1 MSSYSSPPLTYSITL
16 SCQPAQPVQIV
27 AAPHISDPDFRSAID
42 SSLFKQWL
50 KSTQSENGIL
60 HGGSMSLTRVLIQG
74 VDMFGK
80 HVGFLKFQADV
91 FDKQTGKKVNSSM
104 SISCVACFE
113 ILLCLI
119 YYFLFFILFYFILF
133 FRYELKHTWVPGI
146 VFARGPAVAVLILL
160 ESEEMTYAVLT
171 EEARISVGRIILEL
185 PAGMLDVD
193 KGDFLGAAIREVEEE
208 TVIHLKQDHMVNL
221 TSFLNQS
228 TGYRIFPSL
237 GGCDE
242 EIGLFLYRG
251 KVDKEIIEQLQGK
264 ETGLREHGELIKVH
278 VVPYE
283 RLWCMTAD
291 AKVLAAIALYE
302 MSKRE
307 GLLPPLET

>member
-1 MSSYSSPPLTYSITL
+1 MSEHSKRLRLSSSPTEVGSFNCKMSSDSSPPLTHSITL

-42 SSLFKQWL
+42 SSLFQQWL
-50 KSTQSENGIL
+50 KNTQSENGFL

-80 HVGFLKFQADV
+80 HIGFLKFQADV
-91 FDKQTGKKVNSSM
+91 FDKQTGIK
-104 SISCVACFE
+104 
-113 ILLCLI
+113 
-119 YYFLFFILFYFILF
+119 
-133 FRYELKHTWVPGI
+133 VPGI
-146 VFARGPAVAVLILL
+146 VFARGPAAAVLILL
-160 ESEEMTYAVLT
+160 ESEDKTYAVLT
-171 EEARISVGRIILEL
+171 EQARIPVGRFILEL

-193 KGDFLGAAIREVEEE
+193 NGDFLGAAIREVEEE
-208 TVIHLKQDHMVNL
+208 TGIHLKQDHMVNL
-221 TSFLNQS
+221 TSFLDQS
-228 TGYRIFPSL
+228 TGCRIFPSP

-251 KVDKEIIEQLQGK
+251 KVGKEIIEQLQGK

-307 GLLPPLET
+307 GILPPLET